1 MADQTRQAERKPGP
15 GPAQGCSAPNPF
27 LGLGVAGVLV
37 ALALLAVRWLGAR

>member
-1 MADQTRQAERKPGP
+1 MADQTRQAERKP